1 MSFENVRIAL
11 QTAMDDWGMMQKTVG
26 DEGADWAE
34 RFERDFYVFIEEFEK
49 WFTLLDK
56 KPKTTEEA
64 EKIHEIQEVQSELPG
79 PLQLNFEMEL
89 ERIVDGKTYYWFD

>member
-11 QTAMDDWGMMQKTVG
+11 QNAMDDWGMMQKTVG

-49 WFTLLDK
+49 WFTLLDE
-56 KPKTTEEA
+56 KPKTIEEA
-64 EKIHEIQEVQSELPG
+64 EKVTEIQEVQTKLPG

-89 ERIVDGKTYYWFD
+89 ERIVDGKTDYWFD